1 MPTARDTTT
10 RAGARAPRRI
20 RVARPVVALAAAA
33 LAAGLLPT
41 ITATPVAGADAGA
54 EAQFVSATNGVRASV
69 GAPPL
74 GVDGVLTAK
83 ARGWAQYMADGG
95 CGAATICHSNLPD
108 GVSEPWQRLGEN
120 VGVGASV
127 DQIQGA
133 LVASPGHYRNM
144 TDPGFT
150 RIGVGVAYG
159 GGRMFVSEVFLESP
173 GGAPVAVGADSAPG
187 AVPSPASGPG
197 TPPRSGRSS
206 STPRSGSS
214 SASAPSSAPP
224 VPSVSADELL
234 AMARAQQTAAALVRL
249 ERLIH
254 VALCQHAEPACAQP
268 RSG

>member
-173 GGAPVAVGADSAPG
+173 GGAPVGADSAPG